1 MNIKNISGERMYVM
15 KKIVQKYRL
24 HYFGTIV
31 FSVVASV
38 FLSLFSIKLGAV
50 IDVVL
55 RPEQGLFSRILT
67 CIALIFTWFLFS
79 MMFGYMKVKYSYHI
93 LRELKYSLYSALY
106 RRNIGE
112 FMAEPSEDY
121 LNIMTKDMDLLNE
134 NYLQPKC
141 DIVSNVI
148 SAVVSIISIFIIEW
162 KLGIAFVLVSLVTI
176 VFSQLPGVLMA
187 KKTTEYSDHSAVYL
201 GKVANFLK
209 GFEQIKLL
217 SLSSLFLDK
226 FDTADQSFEKTRKNY
241 LFTQTA
247 ADRLGMFFSFFAQL
261 LCLSVGI
268 WFVLHDQ
275 LTVGLLISAINLLNG
290 VFSPLQSFVQNKNLM
305 KTVDNITN
313 KMDAILNKERKQQA
327 GLNET
332 VSTMALEDVCLNFT
346 DGKTVFDNYSIQF
359 EKNKKYAII
368 GDSGKGKST
377 MIKMFLKYFSQQDF
391 KGQVRINGKNI
402 EEMDADSIYRRI
414 GFIQKNDFLID
425 GTVKDNIALFRKN
438 EKLYGN
444 DFADICQEL
453 NFSDSFLKKTIEL
466 TNRQQISTGEK
477 QRIDLA
483 RFWLNDYDVL
493 VFDEPTSN
501 LDPKMSNAVYDLILG
516 IQNKLVIVITHDRE
530 ETLLKRFDEVVSI

>member
-1 MNIKNISGERMYVM
+1 MYVM
-15 KKIVQKYRL
+15 KSIVQKHRL

-50 IDVVL
+50 IDVVI
-55 RPEQGLFSRILT
+55 RPEQGLFSRIST
-67 CIALIFTWFLFS
+67 CIFLIFAWFLFS

-106 RRNIGE
+106 RRDIGE
-112 FMAEPSEDY
+112 FMAEPSENY

-141 DIVSNVI
+141 DIVSNLI
-148 SAVVSIISIFIIEW
+148 SAIVSIASIFFIEW
-162 KLGIAFVLVSLVTI
+162 RLGLAFVLVSLMTI
-176 VFSQLPGVLMA
+176 IFSQLPGVMMA
-187 KKTTEYSDHSAVYL
+187 KKTTQYSNDSGMFL
-201 GKVANFLK
+201 GKVANFLR

-226 FDTADQSFEKTRKNY
+226 FEVADKSFEKSRKSY

-305 KTVDNITN
+305 KTVDNITE
-313 KMDAILNKERKQQA
+313 KIDGILTQEKKHGTRLTEM
-327 GLNET
+327 
-332 VSTMALEDVCLNFT
+332 VSTMELEDVCLKFG

-359 EKNKKYAII
+359 SKNKKYAII

-377 MIKMFLKYFSQQDF
+377 MIKMFLKYFSQRDF
-391 KGQVRINGKNI
+391 AGKVRINGQNI
-402 EEMDADSIYRRI
+402 AEMDADSIYQRI
-414 GFIQKNDFLID
+414 GFIQKNDFFVD
-425 GTVKDNIALFRKN
+425 GTVEDNIILYREN
-438 EKLYGN
+438 EKLHGK
-444 DFADICQEL
+444 DFVNICQDL
-453 NFSDSFLKKTIEL
+453 KFSPSFLKKTIEL
-466 TNRQQISTGEK
+466 SNRQQISTGEK
-477 QRIDLA
+477 QRMDIA

-501 LDPKMSNAVYDLILG
+501 LDPKMSEAVYDLILG

-530 ETLLKRFDEVVSI
+530 ETLLKRFDEVLSI